1 MEPQLLVYRDA
12 EAAVDAMAHA
22 IIGTLAGAVARRG
35 EARLALS
42 GGSTPKA
49 LHRRLLAPE
58 FVTALPWAKVDVF
71 FGDERCVP
79 PADPHSNFRM
89 ACETLLEHLPVPP
102 RRVLAVDG
110 TLPSDEAAARYGEA
124 VTTLPLDLVLLGLG
138 DDGHT
143 ASLFPGGTGFA
154 PSDPVAVA
162 ALAPGHPRHRV
173 SLSLAT
179 LMRARTLLFLVLGR
193 SKGDALRSVL
203 AQYVLP
209 EGPSTLPAARLRP
222 TGGQVSIY
230 TDAEAMDGTR

>member
-12 EAAVDAMAHA
+12 EAAVEALAHA
-22 IIGTLAGAVARRG
+22 VVGTLAGAVARRG

-49 LHRRLLAPE
+49 LHRRLATGE
-58 FVTALPWAKVDVF
+58 FAAQVPWNKVDIV

-89 ACETLLEHLPVPP
+89 ARETLLDHLPVPP

-110 TLPSDEAAARYGEA
+110 TLPPEVAAARYSEA
-124 VTTLPLDLVLLGLG
+124 VSTLPLDLVLLGLG

-143 ASLFPGGTGFA
+143 ASLFPGGTGFS

-162 ALAPGHPRHRV
+162 ALAPAHPRHRV

-179 LMRARTLLFLVLGR
+179 LRGARSLLFLVLGR
-193 SKGDALRSVL
+193 PKVDALRAVL
-203 AQYVLP
+203 AQYALA
-209 EGPSTLPAARLRP
+209 EGPSTLPAARVRP
-222 TGGQVSIY
+222 PGGQVAIY
-230 TDAEAMDGTR
+230 ADAEAMDGI